1 VANNAINTCSNII
14 MKVPS
19 ESSSPKCKFECLH
32 VRFYALVLKI
42 WLFLCMILK
51 GQPRMVPKVDLGEWT
66 VALLGT
72 GTCPCRKAANVH
84 VNHHFTC

>member
-14 MKVPS
+14 MKVSS
-19 ESSSPKCKFECLH
+19 ESPAPKCKFECLH
-32 VRFYALVLKI
+32 IRFHASVPKI

-51 GQPRMVPKVDLGEWT
+51 GQQRMVPKVDLGEWAI
-66 VALLGT
+66 ALLGT
-72 GTCPCRKAANVH
+72 GTCPCRKAANVN